1 MKRKRIVLIE
11 DDDDTRAMMEAVL
24 EADGYEVRASA
35 DAFGDIKHARADLVI
50 LDLFLHGE
58 STGWQQLDIL
68 TLDPGTRAIPVIICS
83 GAIRSLE
90 SARAKLAELDV
101 MVLEKPFDIEQLSS
115 AVAAALGSGG
125 RHVEPRLAARN
136 G

>member
-1 MKRKRIVLIE
+1 VKRKRVVLIE
-11 DDDDTRAMMEAVL
+11 DDDDTRSTMEAVL
-24 EADGYEVRASA
+24 AGEGYDVRASA
-35 DAFGDIKHARADLVI
+35 DAFGDIRHAKADLVI

-58 STGWQQLDIL
+58 SSGWQQLDIL
-68 TLDPGTRAIPVIICS
+68 TLDPATRAIPVIICS

-101 MVLEKPFDIEQLSS
+101 TVLEKPFDIDQLSS
-115 AVAAALGSGG
+115 AVSAALAAGP
-125 RHVEPRLAARN
+125 RHAEPRFVARS